1 MLLYLKTN
9 INALTNVFVALVSFQ
24 LGRIW
29 NSSFNEFQA
38 IDNYLNDSVYNLEQ
52 SLDDVD
58 AVDDADAPV
67 DAVGDNPSP
76 HNTPVPSITDKL
88 VSRIVEKEREKG
100 WLWLW

>member
-52 SLDDVD
+52 SLDVVDAPMD
-58 AVDDADAPV
+58 AVDDAV
-67 DAVGDNPSP
+67 EENPPSQR
-76 HNTPVPSITDKL
+76 NTPVPSITDKL

-100 WLWLW
+100 WLW

>member
-9 INALTNVFVALVSFQ
+9 INALTNLFVALVSFQ

-52 SLDDVD
+52 SLDDAD
-58 AVDDADAPV
+58 AVDDDADAV
-67 DAVGDNPSP
+67 ADAVGDNPSQ
-76 HNTPVPSITDKL
+76 PVPSITDKL